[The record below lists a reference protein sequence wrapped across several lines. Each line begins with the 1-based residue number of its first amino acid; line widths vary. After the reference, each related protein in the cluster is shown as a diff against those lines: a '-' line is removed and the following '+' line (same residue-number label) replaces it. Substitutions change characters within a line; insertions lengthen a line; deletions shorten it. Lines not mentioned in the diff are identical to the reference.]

1 MLFKMRVLYFSK
13 NKEGN
18 AEETARHIAR
28 ALKTTSDQI
37 PPAYPSESEKLLFI
51 GVDSDSGKPD
61 KTIMDFCANLSPN
74 RAKNVAFFAINKH
87 GSGDILASLKEAV
100 QKKGVDVVGDPLLI
114 KAPGLLKQG
123 RMKDSDFK
131 TVEDWA
137 NKIVAIVAEK

>member
-28 ALKTTSDQI
+28 TLKTTSDQI

-51 GVDSDSGKPD
+51 GVDADSSKPD
-61 KTIMDFCANLSPN
+61 KIIQDFCANLAPN
-74 RAKNVAFFAINKH
+74 RAKNVALYAINKS
-87 GSGDILASLKEAV
+87 GSADILNPLKEAI
-100 QKKGVDVVGDPLLI
+100 QKKGVDVVGDPLVI
-114 KAPGLLKQG
+114 KVGGLLKQG
-123 RMKDSDFK
+123 RMKDEDFK
-131 TVEDWA
+131 AVEDWA